1 MPFLQR
7 LVAACLIGVSGASV
21 IVASNLTA
29 IDGPSVHDVVV
40 FSAATFG
47 AFIGGWLSAP
57 MFGKPYSAG
66 VGSAAL
72 GALCAT
78 TTGAAIAGLILGI
91 AGSDPGIALMAPLMV
106 LPLILVMSPA
116 LPVWVATMALA
127 HLALCFLRQRHPN
140 PGKTG
145 CP

>member
-1 MPFLQR
+1 MPFFQR
-7 LVAACLIGVSGASV
+7 LVAACLIAVSGASV
-21 IVASNLTA
+21 IIASNLTE

-78 TTGAAIAGLILGI
+78 TTGAAIAGLILGL

-106 LPLILVMSPA
+106 LPLILVLSPA

-127 HLALCFLRQRHPN
+127 HLALWFLRQRSPN
-140 PGKTG
+140 PENSG